1 MSILLTKHKHQRY
14 TDCMSNYESITEKV
28 TKLREQSGLTQEEV
42 ANKLGI
48 SRQRWISVEKSER
61 DLNTEE
67 LEKLATLF
75 GIDVTDFFE
84 EIPNL
89 KKFRQMY
96 LACLRYAANG
106 HGNVPKTKLA
116 KLLYLADFTNFFKE
130 LEPMSGVKYRRL
142 EYGPVADVFFSIT
155 DDLLIQGKINVE
167 VLDGGAQMISS
178 TTKDED
184 TDELSQNELA
194 RIKEICALWKDKRTQ
209 EIVNFTHE
217 QKPWKMCRDGE
228 YIPYSLIIQEDP
240 AHVYQPI
247 A

>member
-1 MSILLTKHKHQRY
+1 MS
-14 TDCMSNYESITEKV
+14 SNNQIAEKV

-48 SRQRWISVEKSER
+48 SRQVWILVEKGDR
-61 DLNTEE
+61 DLSTEE
-67 LEKLATLF
+67 LETLSTIF
-75 GIDVTDFFE
+75 GVDVTDFFD
-84 EIPNL
+84 EIPNT

-96 LACLRYAANG
+96 FACLRYAAND
-106 HGNVPKTKLA
+106 HGSVPKTKLA

-142 EYGPVADVFFSIT
+142 EYGPVPDVFFSMT
-155 DDLLIQGKINVE
+155 DDLFEQGKINIE
-167 VLDGGAQMISS
+167 VLDRGAQMVSLR
-178 TTKDED
+178 TTDNDTSELNKDE
-184 TDELSQNELA
+184 LNK
-194 RIKEICALWKDKRTQ
+194 IKEICELWKDKPTQ
-209 EIVNFTHE
+209 ELVNFTHE

-240 AHVYQPI
+240 SHVFQPI

>member
-1 MSILLTKHKHQRY
+1 MEKYTKMAER
-14 TDCMSNYESITEKV
+14 IV
-28 TKLREQSGLTQEEV
+28 KLRELNGLTQEDV
-42 ANKLGI
+42 ASRLGL
-48 SRQRWISVEKSER
+48 SRQRWILVEQGKR
-61 DLNTEE
+61 DLSTDE
-67 LEKLATLF
+67 LEKLAELF
-75 GIDVTDFFE
+75 GIDVTDFFD

-96 LACLRYAANG
+96 FACLRFAANS
-106 HGNVPKTKLA
+106 HGSVPKTKLA

-142 EYGPVADVFFSIT
+142 EYGPVPDVFFSMT
-155 DDLLIQGKINVE
+155 DDLLEQGKINIE
-167 VLDGGAQMISS
+167 ILDKGAQMVSLR
-178 TTKDED
+178 TKED
-184 TDELSQNELA
+184 DASELTRDELSK
-194 RIKEICALWKDKRTQ
+194 IKEICELWKDKPTQ

-240 AHVYQPI
+240 SHVFQPI

>member
-1 MSILLTKHKHQRY
+1 
-14 TDCMSNYESITEKV
+14 MSNYDQITEKV
-28 TKLREQSGLTQEEV
+28 TKLRNQSGLTQEDV

-48 SRQRWISVEKSER
+48 SRQRWILVEKGER
-61 DLNTEE
+61 DLSTEE
-67 LEKLATLF
+67 LGKLATLF
-75 GIDVTDFFE
+75 GIDIADFFE

-96 LACLRYAANG
+96 FACLRYAAND

-142 EYGPVADVFFSIT
+142 EYGPVPDVFFSLT
-155 DDLLIQGKINVE
+155 DDLLEQGKINIE
-167 VLDGGAQMISS
+167 IIDKGAQMISLR
-178 TTKDED
+178 TTDND
-184 TDELSQNELA
+184 TSELTAEEILK
-194 RIKEICALWKDKRTQ
+194 IKEICELWKDKPTQ

-240 AHVYQPI
+240 GRVYQPI

>member
-1 MSILLTKHKHQRY
+1 
-14 TDCMSNYESITEKV
+14 MSNYNQIIERV

-42 ANKLGI
+42 ATKLGI
-48 SRQRWISVEKSER
+48 SRGRWILVEKGER
-61 DLNTEE
+61 DLSTEE
-67 LEKLATLF
+67 LEKLAQLF

-89 KKFRQMY
+89 TKFRQMY
-96 LACLRYAANG
+96 FACLHYAAND
-106 HGNVPKTKLA
+106 HGSVPKTKLA

-142 EYGPVADVFFSIT
+142 EYGPVPDVFFSIT
-155 DDLLIQGKINVE
+155 DDLREQGKINVE
-167 VLDGGAQMISS
+167 ILDRGAQMISS
-178 TTKDED
+178 RTTDYD
-184 TDELSQNELA
+184 TSELSANEISK
-194 RIKEICALWKDKRTQ
+194 IKDICELWKDKPTQ

-240 AHVYQPI
+240 SHVYQPI
-247 A
+247 AG